1 MGVGSKSLITD
12 PYDANEIARVVAG
25 RLLVTTQAGGG
36 GGISADVNIEAV
48 GGVLIGTT
56 VPVSGTVSVTEP
68 VSVDDNGGS
77 LTVDGT
83 VAATQSGAW
92 TVTVVEPVSVD
103 DNGGSLTVDGTVAVS
118 SVAGTV
124 TVAGTVSVTEPVS
137 VDDNGGSLTVDGTVA
152 VSSVAGTVTIVDGGG
167 SITVDGAVTVSG
179 TVSVTEPVSV
189 DDNGGSLTVDGTVAA
204 TQSGSWT
211 VTVVEPVSVDDN
223 GGSLTVDGTVAAT
236 QSGAW
241 TVTVVEPVSVDDNG
255 GSLTV
260 DGTVTATTTLLVD
273 SAAGATGVVFPA
285 GAVRDDTLTT
295 LTPADGDYVNLRTDS
310 LGALWVRDRG
320 DIVNV
325 IVLSGSTDGA
335 PIIISGTASGSS
347 NTIHTAH
354 ATSVDRVSLYAS
366 NVGGSGAVKLTI
378 YTVDGGSGS
387 ECRYIIMAEQT
398 VFIGVYSLT
407 NSEVLKAYAGTTNII
422 KIFGEALRHTP

>member
-124 TVAGTVSVTEPVS
+124 SVTEPVS

-204 TQSGSWT
+204 TQSGS
-211 VTVVEPVSVDDN
+211 
-223 GGSLTVDGTVAAT
+223 
-236 QSGAW
+236 W